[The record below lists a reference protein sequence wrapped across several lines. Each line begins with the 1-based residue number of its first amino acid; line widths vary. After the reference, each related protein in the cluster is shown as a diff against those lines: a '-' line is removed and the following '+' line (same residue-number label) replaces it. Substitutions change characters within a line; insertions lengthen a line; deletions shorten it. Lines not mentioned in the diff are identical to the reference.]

1 MYFGFTGKS
10 LARGEALLAIFKQR
24 AEASASCARSDNGD
38 GTRIKQRMQIVIE
51 VHGVGRSK
59 KPDGRFKSKS
69 GGNSVAKNVSKMPNA
84 SADFF
89 ASE

>member
-1 MYFGFTGKS
+1 M
-10 LARGEALLAIFKQR
+10 LAAKRFWHFPNQR

-59 KPDGRFKSKS
+59 SLTEDLSLNQA
-69 GGNSVAKNVSKMPNA
+69 GNSVAKNVSKMPNA